1 MSEKR
6 IQLKVEKYY
15 SGKIREFGV
24 SARGVD
30 WNSEETQELRFQ
42 QLSRI
47 FVSSGDLAVNDLGC
61 GYGAFLPYLRRSYPT
76 AAYRGYDLSAD
87 MVTAARRL
95 FADDSNA
102 VFYESSGLISADYT
116 VASGIFNVKLDTAI
130 DEWEAYILQTLRRMD
145 ESSVRGF
152 AFNVLTSYSD
162 ESHRRPDLYYAD
174 PLRLFDFCKAE
185 FSRNIAL
192 LHDYGLYEF
201 TILVRKDL

>member
-1 MSEKR
+1 VSEER